1 MNRIYTVRKKRHL
14 QTLDS
19 NQRMSSEEVAME
31 IAMNFYEEKDVEK
44 FLAEAKEKGVTVKIH
59 EEKKDEFVDYVVGGV
74 IHVVRF
80 AKPGKPVA
88 MTVRPVV

>member
-1 MNRIYTVRKKRHL
+1 M
-14 QTLDS
+14 
-19 NQRMSSEEVAME
+19 EV
-31 IAMNFYEEKDVEK
+31 AMNFYESKDVEA
-44 FLAEAKEKGVTVKIH
+44 FLAEAEEKGVDVEVH
-59 EEKKDEFVDYVVGGV
+59 EEKKDEFVDYLVGGV

>member
-1 MNRIYTVRKKRHL
+1 MA
-14 QTLDS
+14 
-19 NQRMSSEEVAME
+19 SEQDAMD
-31 IAMNFYEEKDVEK
+31 IAMNFYEHKDTEK
-44 FLAEAKEKGVTVKIH
+44 FLAEAKEKGVVVHIA

-80 AKPGKPVA
+80 CKPGKPVA

>member
-1 MNRIYTVRKKRHL
+1 M
-14 QTLDS
+14 S
-19 NQRMSSEEVAME
+19 NEETAME
-31 IAMNFYEEKDVEK
+31 VAMNFYEEKNVEV
-44 FLAEAKEKGVTVKIH
+44 FLAEAKEKGVSVVVH
-59 EEKKDEFVDYVVGGV
+59 EEKKDEFVDYLVGGV